1 MGPEATGSPQSLIM
15 GHMLTCWADFLNI
28 REYSEAI
35 LLQFESK
42 ILEFRMP
49 FPFQAACEHGMIGRY
64 QEL

>member
-1 MGPEATGSPQSLIM
+1 
-15 GHMLTCWADFLNI
+15 MLTCLADFLNI

-49 FPFQAACEHGMIGRY
+49 YAFQAACEHGMIGRY